1 MSSRGLK
8 PFVRGA
14 LWVSYPFILCG
25 GLYWGSPRLVG
36 GLLLVSLVLRQ
47 RSQARQ
53 LFSGFGWIERGV
65 VLLLMAHALL
75 SALTNSELLV
85 RLFPCAM
92 NLGMFT
98 LFTYSLRGGQTMI
111 ERFARL
117 QEPDLPPEGVQYTR
131 RVTQVWCVFLGL
143 NTLVSVWTVFGASRD
158 VWAVY
163 NGFIVY
169 LLMGVLFVGEW
180 LYRQRVQRKNKAI
193 RP

>member
-1 MSSRGLK
+1 MPTGFQK
-8 PFVRGA
+8 PLVRGA
-14 LWVSYPFILCG
+14 LWVSYPFILYG

-36 GLLLVSLVLRQ
+36 GLLLVSLILRQ
-47 RSQARQ
+47 RSNASR
-53 LFSGFGWIERGV
+53 LLSGLGWGERGV
-65 VLLLMAHALL
+65 LLLLMGHALL

-92 NLGMFT
+92 NLGMCV

-117 QEPDLPPEGVQYTR
+117 KEPDLPPEGVLYTR
-131 RVTQVWCVFLGL
+131 RVTQVWSVFLGL
-143 NTLVSVWTVFGASRD
+143 NTLVSVWTAFFASRD
-158 VWAVY
+158 VWALY

-180 LYRQRVQRKNKAI
+180 LYRQRVQRKNKAKQS
-193 RP
+193 